1 MTISILAFAGSIRR
15 DSLNEKL
22 LDIAA
27 RGAIESGAE
36 VTRISLGDYP
46 LPLYDGDLERQS
58 GLPRSAAALQELF
71 AGSHAVLIASPEYNG
86 GYSALLKNA
95 LDWTSRPD
103 GEGRPG
109 LRCFANKPAAV
120 VTASPGPLGGVR
132 GQTAIRGVLDKLGM
146 VVIPQTFALGLAH
159 EAFDDSNRLKDAR
172 AEAGVRAVGA
182 TLAETARKLAA

>member
-1 MTISILAFAGSIRR
+1 
-15 DSLNEKL
+15 
-22 LDIAA
+22 
-27 RGAIESGAE
+27 
-36 VTRISLGDYP
+36 
-46 LPLYDGDLERQS
+46 
-58 GLPRSAAALQELF
+58 
-71 AGSHAVLIASPEYNG
+71 VLIASPEYNG

-159 EAFDDSNRLKDAR
+159 EAFGETNRLKDAR

>member
-1 MTISILAFAGSIRR
+1 MTISILAFAGSTRR

-27 RGAIESGAE
+27 RGAIESGAK
-36 VTRISLGDYP
+36 VTRISLADYP

-58 GLPRSAAALQELF
+58 GLPRNAAALQELF
-71 AGSHAVLIASPEYNG
+71 VGSDAVLIASPEYNG

-103 GEGRPG
+103 SEGRPG
-109 LRCFANKPAAV
+109 LRCFANKLAAV

-146 VVIPQTFALGLAH
+146 IVIPQSFALGLAH
-159 EAFDDSNRLKDAR
+159 EAFDESNRLKDAR
-172 AEAGVRAVGA
+172 AEAGVRTVGA
-182 TLAETARKLAA
+182 TLAETARKLSA